1 LKHGAERWQNIGL
14 IALGVALLFLV
25 LFAKVPKSTE
35 LAYQLHKLGH
45 PTVFALIALIIVRL
59 SKSAPYLRALVG
71 VLIAGAF
78 TELLQIPLQRGASF
92 EDIGRDLI
100 GATAALSGLWL
111 WRNRQAPRRYR
122 MAALCVVA
130 TLLAIGPLLWCFA
143 AYMNRDRQ
151 FPVLASFESPF
162 GTYFLTEDVR
172 RERTHRRRESS
183 GEYALHAVPGVE
195 RTAGVGL
202 SEPYPDWRGYDSLN
216 VDVTNPSDKTLHLIV
231 RVHDR
236 GHNWESEDRF
246 NGAFEVSPREREV
259 LRIPLQ
265 EVRTAPHSR
274 QMDMSHIEG
283 IAVFTARESIT
294 ADFLL
299 SAVWLE
305 RARPVTNTCLSSA
318 GEHVRCD
325 SDHTPARVVPRP
337 VRRAVIAFQPIEP
350 HPPTVDFA
358 VRATR
363 TQSMNAATILGRS
376 TER

>member
-1 LKHGAERWQNIGL
+1 MKQGAERWRTIGL
-14 IALGVALLFLV
+14 IALGVALLSLV
-25 LFAKVPKSTE
+25 LFAKVPRSTE

-45 PTVFALIALIIVRL
+45 PTVFAIIALIIVRL
-59 SKSAPYLRALVG
+59 SKSTVYLRALVG
-71 VLIAGAF
+71 VLIAGGL

-92 EDIGRDLI
+92 EDLGRDLI

-122 MAALCVVA
+122 VAALCIVA
-130 TLLAIGPLLWCFA
+130 TLLAVGPLLWCFA
-143 AYMNRDRQ
+143 AYANRDRQ
-151 FPVLASFESPF
+151 FPVIASFDSPF

-172 RERTHRRRESS
+172 RERTHRTRSL
-183 GEYALHAVPGVE
+183 GEHALHAVPGVE

-216 VDVTNPSDKTLHLIV
+216 VDVTNPGDKTLHLIV

-236 GHNWESEDRF
+236 GHNWESGDRF
-246 NGAFEVSPREREV
+246 NGGFEVSPGARAV

-265 EVRTAPHSR
+265 KIQTAPRSR

-299 SAVWLE
+299 SGVWLE
-305 RARPVTNTCLSSA
+305 RAKPNVTRVTLQLRS
-318 GEHVRCD
+318 GR
-325 SDHTPARVVPRP
+325 AR
-337 VRRAVIAFQPIEP
+337 
-350 HPPTVDFA
+350 
-358 VRATR
+358 
-363 TQSMNAATILGRS
+363 SGGLW
-376 TER
+376 